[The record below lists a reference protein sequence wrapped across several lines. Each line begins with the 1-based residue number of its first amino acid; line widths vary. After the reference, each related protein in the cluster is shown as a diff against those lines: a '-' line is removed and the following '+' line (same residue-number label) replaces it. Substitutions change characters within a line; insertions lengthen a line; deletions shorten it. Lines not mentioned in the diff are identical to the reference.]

1 MESNEI
7 AIIDEQNI
15 KDMVYEVRGQRVML
29 DFDLAKIYGYTTSA
43 FNQQVKNNID
53 RFPEEFRFR
62 LTRREVD
69 DLPISKI
76 FTSAIPSRFF
86 SQKGGS
92 AHLPY
97 AFTEQGVYM
106 LMTVLKGELAVKQSI
121 ALIKAFKALKDA
133 AIAGAI
139 PLPSDL
145 LPIRLGALEE
155 KVEAQGK
162 AIKRGRKEVG
172 EIKSELSLIID
183 RFQDPV
189 PPHGWLIRDGERV
202 EAAIAYQSIYAKAEK
217 TVLVID
223 DYIGKETLHLLKAC
237 RPGVSI
243 TLASDNRAALPLGE
257 SDLTRFAKDGEG
269 NNPITL
275 LPTNG
280 RFHDRYIFLDYGTDQ
295 ETLYHCGT
303 SSKDA
308 GGKVT
313 TIMRIENPIDY
324 HRLIDALLAV

>member
-1 MESNEI
+1 
-7 AIIDEQNI
+7 
-15 KDMVYEVRGQRVML
+15 MVYEVRGQRVML
-29 DFDLAKIYGYTTSA
+29 DFDLARIYGYETRA
-43 FNQQVKNNID
+43 FNQQVTRNID
-53 RFPEEFRFR
+53 RFPKEFRFR
-62 LTRREVD
+62 LDRFEVD
-69 DLPISKI
+69 GLVRSQNVTSRKSSI
-76 FTSAIPSRFF
+76 FSGQS
-86 SQKGGS
+86 GGLRY
-92 AHLPY
+92 LPY
-97 AFTEQGVYM
+97 AFTEHGVYM

-121 ALIKAFKALKDA
+121 ALIKAFKSLKDA
-133 AIAGAI
+133 AIAGDI
-139 PLPSDL
+139 PMPSDL
-145 LPIRLGALEE
+145 LPIRLGALEQ
-155 KVEAQGK
+155 KVETQGR
-162 AIKRGRKEVG
+162 AIKRGEKEVG

-243 TLASDNRAALPLGE
+243 ILASDNRAALPLGE

>member
-106 LMTVLKGELAVKQSI
+106 LMTVLKGDLAVKQSI

-139 PLPSDL
+139 PVPNDL
-145 LPIRLGALEE
+145 IPIRLGALEE

-162 AIKRGRKEVG
+162 VIKRGRKEVG

-237 RPGVSI
+237 RRGVSI
-243 TLASDNRAALPLGE
+243 ILASDNRAALPLGE
-257 SDLTRFAKDGEG
+257 SDLKRFNKDAEG
-269 NNPITL
+269 DNPITL
-275 LPTNG
+275 IPTNG

-295 ETLYHCGT
+295 ETLYHCGA

>member
-1 MESNEI
+1 
-7 AIIDEQNI
+7 
-15 KDMVYEVRGQRVML
+15 MVYEVRGQKVML
-29 DFDLAKIYGYTTSA
+29 DYDLARIYGYETRA
-43 FNQQVKNNID
+43 FNQQVLRNAE
-53 RFPEEFRFR
+53 RFPPEFRFK
-62 LTRREVD
+62 L
-69 DLPISKI
+69 SKEEASNVLRSHFVI
-76 FTSAIPSRFF
+76 LEKTNGRGQHF
-86 SQKGGS
+86 KY
-92 AHLPY
+92 LPY

-106 LMTVLKGELAVKQSI
+106 LMTVLKGDLAVKQSI
-121 ALIKAFKALKDA
+121 ALIKAFKSLKDA
-133 AIAGAI
+133 AIAGDI
-139 PLPSDL
+139 PVPNDL
-145 LPIRLGALEE
+145 IPIRLGALEQ
-155 KVEAQGK
+155 KVETQGR

-324 HRLIDALLAV
+324 HRLIDGLFAGK